1 MRWREKM
8 LRRRQ
13 WILKRVK
20 ADVVESWAKKA
31 QIKIVGLFQFPPRSS
46 VFLLLLQLL
55 YIFGLQFTEAF
66 KTIYWAFR

>member
-8 LRRRQ
+8 PRRRH

-31 QIKIVGLFQFPPRSS
+31 QFKIVGLFQFPPRSS
-46 VFLLLLQLL
+46 VFFLLLQLL
-55 YIFGLQFTEAF
+55 LYFWAS
-66 KTIYWAFR
+66 IY